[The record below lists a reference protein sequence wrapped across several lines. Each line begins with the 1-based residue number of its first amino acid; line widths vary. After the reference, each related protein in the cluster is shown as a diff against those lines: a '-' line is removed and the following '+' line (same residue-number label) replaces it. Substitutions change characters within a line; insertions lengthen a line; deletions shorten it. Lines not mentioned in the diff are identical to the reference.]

1 MELSPDPEQR
11 NQTTTP
17 YPGPTK
23 KSREAILAEI
33 RGLSDKAD
41 KAAQSKQSELFD
53 DLRLDEEVDGLTTT
67 FLKDVADPD
76 ASHRL
81 YFGMR
86 NMMVRNL
93 PKGPENKPLR
103 QHIYD
108 EVNLYLN
115 RGKQKDARGIR
126 GSSGQMTYIPTF
138 LEPAFDLV
146 LRWVGAG
153 ANPFELYS
161 AFEAKNTEMGYRSGD
176 EDSEDTGSG
185 DGLPTQPSPDTSTS
199 AGIPAPS
206 LN

>member
-1 MELSPDPEQR
+1 MELSPDAAQPNKAATQSSSL
-11 NQTTTP
+11 
-17 YPGPTK
+17 TK
-23 KSREAILAEI
+23 KSREEILAEI

-41 KAAQSKQSELFD
+41 KAAQSRQNELFD
-53 DLRLDEEVDGLTTT
+53 DLKLDEGVDGLTTS

-93 PKGPENKPLR
+93 PKGPENKTLR

-138 LEPAFDLV
+138 LEPAFDIV

-161 AFEAKNTEMGYRSGD
+161 AFEAKNTEMGYRAGD
-176 EDSEDTGSG
+176 GDGEGAGSK
-185 DGLPTQPSPDTSTS
+185 DGLPTPPPSDASAS

>member
-1 MELSPDPEQR
+1 MELSPDAEHNR
-11 NQTTTP
+11 KAVTP
-17 YPGPTK
+17 SPGLTK
-23 KSREAILAEI
+23 KSREDILAEI
-33 RGLSDKAD
+33 RGLSDKSD
-41 KAAQSKQSELFD
+41 QAAQARQNELFD
-53 DLRLDEEVDGLTTT
+53 DLKLDEEVDGLTTT

-126 GSSGQMTYIPTF
+126 GSSGQMAFIPTF
-138 LEPAFDLV
+138 LEPAFDIV

-161 AFEAKNTEMGYRSGD
+161 AFEAKNTEMGYHSGD
-176 EDSEDTGSG
+176 EDGEGTDSED
-185 DGLPTQPSPDTSTS
+185 GLSTPPSPDAS
-199 AGIPAPS
+199 ASADIPAPS

>member
-1 MELSPDPEQR
+1 MELSQDAAQPR
-11 NQTTTP
+11 KAATP
-17 YPGPTK
+17 APSPTK
-23 KSREAILAEI
+23 KSREEILADI
-33 RGLSDKAD
+33 RGLSEKSE
-41 KAAQSKQSELFD
+41 KAAQARQNELFD
-53 DLRLDEEVDGLTTT
+53 DLKLDEEVDGLTTT

-176 EDSEDTGSG
+176 EDSEGTGSG

>member
-1 MELSPDPEQR
+1 MQLSPDPEQ
-11 NQTTTP
+11 NKKAAISSS
-17 YPGPTK
+17 GLTK
-23 KSREAILAEI
+23 KSREDILAEI

-41 KAAQSKQSELFD
+41 QAAQSRQGELFD
-53 DLRLDEEVDGLTTT
+53 DLKLDEEVDGLTTT

-86 NMMVRNL
+86 NLMVRNL

-176 EDSEDTGSG
+176 EDSEGTGSG

-199 AGIPAPS
+199 ADIPAPS